1 MERESY
7 VEGLLQLIPLG
18 SSSPS
23 VERGQ
28 IYGSL
33 LPPLTVLQTNKTG
46 TRVQTHLLLLY
57 FIFQF
62 PLWHLAKMNRHL
74 ILQLLQQWFI
84 EENYA
89 LTNNN
94 NQLLVRILEC
104 TAQVAQLRRQVQ
116 ELQNELHDSNR
127 LVDSHV
133 DLNFQMQ
140 ERIEYLER
148 FIIRLRDFPRPMT
161 QRQARRQLFPDSD
174 SSSTD
179 TE

>member
-28 IYGSL
+28 IYGS
-33 LPPLTVLQTNKTG
+33 PLSHKRSFKNIKR
-46 TRVQTHLLLLY
+46 TRVQNNFISLY
-57 FIFQF
+57 FIIQF
-62 PLWHLAKMNRHL
+62 PLWHIATMNRHL
-74 ILQLLQQWFI
+74 ILELLQQWFI
-84 EENYA
+84 EENFA

-94 NQLLVRILEC
+94 NDLLVRILQC
-104 TAQVAQLRRQVQ
+104 TAQIAQLRVQVQ
-116 ELQNELHDSNR
+116 ELQNELHDANR

-148 FIIRLRDFPRPMT
+148 FIIRLRDFPRPMSM
-161 QRQARRQLFPDSD
+161 RQARRQLFPDSD